1 MTPVRERVERDYQ
14 SLLEILSRAGHD
26 VRLERA
32 RQVYANRDVSLSEI
46 DAVGFDMDYT
56 LALYN
61 QAELDALSVA
71 KTLERLV
78 SERGYPEHILDIEP
92 DPDFA
97 IRGLVIDKEHGNILK
112 VDAGR
117 RVTKAYHGLRAV
129 DQLDR
134 YEYGREAIRQN
145 GGRYH
150 LIDTLFALPEAFLYA
165 ALIHKFEA
173 RDGGVPVSYYQLF
186 EDIRYCI
193 DLAHRD
199 RSLKDAIMADVA
211 RYIGRDDRMASALH
225 KFRSTGK
232 KLFLMTNSGHEYTHA
247 VMSYLL
253 DGRLREYPSW
263 RNYFDIVVTA
273 ATKPIFFTGRRP
285 FLELDDHGKITGQ
298 ADGSL
303 DRGTVYQGG
312 NLTDFEAWTG
322 WASNRIAY
330 IGDHIYGDILKSKKI
345 SAWKTVM
352 IIQEMTDELR
362 DPDKYREQIL
372 KVRALE
378 EELHR
383 TTQELVYESH
393 MGHRVQGVLT
403 SDDAELDAGSLEE
416 LKRAALE
423 LRKSTERL
431 KRERRGIIADLM
443 ELDREIEANFN
454 PYWGLIFKAGNEHS
468 VFASQVELYA
478 DLYTSAVSNFL
489 NYSPNQY
496 FRAPRDVMP
505 HEL

>member
-1 MTPVRERVERDYQ
+1 
-14 SLLEILSRAGHD
+14 
-26 VRLERA
+26 
-32 RQVYANRDVSLSEI
+32 
-46 DAVGFDMDYT
+46 MDYT

-61 QAELDALSVA
+61 QGALDALSVE

-78 SERGYPEHILDIEP
+78 SERGYPEQITSIRS

-112 VDAGR
+112 VDGGR
-117 RVTKAYHGLRAV
+117 RVTKAFHGFTAIEDLERH
-129 DQLDR
+129 D
-134 YEYGREAIRQN
+134 YGVEGIRKG
-145 GGRYH
+145 GGRFH

-165 ALIHKFEA
+165 ALIDFFES
-173 RDGGVPVSYYQLF
+173 RDGGVPVSYYQVF

-199 RSLKDAIMADVA
+199 RSLKDEIMADMGEFIV
-211 RYIGRDDRMASALH
+211 RDDRLASTLH

-232 KLFLMTNSGHEYTHA
+232 KLFLMTNSGHEYTEA

-253 DGRLREYPSW
+253 NGRLREYPSW
-263 RNYFDIVVTA
+263 RNYFDITVTA
-273 ATKPIFFTGRRP
+273 ASKPIFFTGRRP
-285 FLELDDHGKITGQ
+285 FLALDNRGKITGQ

-303 DRGTVYQGG
+303 GRDVIYQGG
-312 NLTDFEAWTG
+312 NLKDFESWTG
-322 WASNRIAY
+322 WASGRIVY

-352 IIQEMTDELR
+352 IVQEMMDELR
-362 DPDKYREQIL
+362 RPETYRDQITR
-372 KVRALE
+372 VRELE
-378 EELHR
+378 EELQR
-383 TTQELVYESH
+383 TSQELVYESH
-393 MGHRVQGVLT
+393 MSHQVQRALSDSEEGVDEVT
-403 SDDAELDAGSLEE
+403 TKE
-416 LKRAALE
+416 LKRAYSE
-423 LRKSTERL
+423 LRRSTDALKKER
-431 KRERRGIIADLM
+431 KRVVRRLV

-468 VFASQVELYA
+468 IFASQVALYA

-496 FRAPRDVMP
+496 FRAPRAVMP

>member
-1 MTPVRERVERDYQ
+1 MVPVRERVEREYE

-32 RQVYANRDVSLSEI
+32 RQVYANRDVNLSEI

-78 SERGYPEHILDIEP
+78 SERSYPEHIQEIEP

-117 RVTKAYHGLRAV
+117 RVTKAYHGFRAI

-134 YEYGREAIRQN
+134 FEYEREAIRQT

-150 LIDTLFALPEAFLYA
+150 LIDTLFALPEAFMYA
-165 ALIHKFEA
+165 ALIDKFET

-199 RSLKDAIMADVA
+199 RSLKDAIMADIG
-211 RYIGRDDRMASALH
+211 RYIHRDDRMASALH

-232 KLFLMTNSGHEYTHA
+232 KLFLMTNSGHEYTNA

-263 RNYFDIVVTA
+263 RNYFDILITA
-273 ATKPIFFTGRRP
+273 ATKPVFFTGRRP
-285 FLELDDHGKITGQ
+285 FLVLDDAGKITGQ
-298 ADGSL
+298 ADGSME
-303 DRGTVYQGG
+303 RGVVYQGG
-312 NLTDFEAWTG
+312 NLKDFEAWTG
-322 WASNRIAY
+322 WASNRIVY

-352 IIQEMTDELR
+352 IVQEMIEELR
-362 DPDKYREQIL
+362 DPDAYREQIL

-378 EELHR
+378 EALHR
-383 TTQELVYESH
+383 ASQELVYESH
-393 MGHRVQGVLT
+393 MMHRVQRVLAEDEEM
-403 SDDAELDAGSLEE
+403 DDQTLG
-416 LKRAALE
+416 E
-423 LRKSTERL
+423 LRRAQVELRRSTERL
-431 KRERRGIIADLM
+431 KKERKGVIRELM
-443 ELDREIEANFN
+443 DLDREIESNFN
-454 PYWGLIFKAGNEHS
+454 PYWGLIFKSGNEHS
-468 VFASQVELYA
+468 VFASQVDLYA